1 MQIQKE
7 SFQKNPQSPRRIRHL
22 LPALSSRTP
31 HTHELNRRI
40 LPLCVVSASFP
51 PFHRARPG
59 DTRTIHSDSR
69 LNAPCEIPSV
79 RSSLLTARASV
90 RPPGV
95 SRRANRSDRHAFV
108 RSDPIRSFVR
118 SRRRGYVP
126 SSSSGGMEGGV
137 DVAPGSEGGAAG
149 PNCVDARHLH
159 LGPLHLKVIYRYV
172 YVLYDTVGSSDI
184 WMPARERVRTDGWVD
199 SFVTRETTRRYR
211 VVVVVFVSFSLW
223 YLVVLQRGGASRR
236 AV

>member
-1 MQIQKE
+1 
-7 SFQKNPQSPRRIRHL
+7 
-22 LPALSSRTP
+22 
-31 HTHELNRRI
+31 
-40 LPLCVVSASFP
+40 
-51 PFHRARPG
+51 
-59 DTRTIHSDSR
+59 
-69 LNAPCEIPSV
+69 
-79 RSSLLTARASV
+79 
-90 RPPGV
+90 
-95 SRRANRSDRHAFV
+95 
-108 RSDPIRSFVR
+108 
-118 SRRRGYVP
+118 
-126 SSSSGGMEGGV
+126 MEGGV

-159 LGPLHLKVIYRYV
+159 LGLLHLEVIYRYV

-184 WMPARERVRTDGWVD
+184 WMPARARVRTDGWVD